1 MRVWTESVPGP
12 NKRGLTPNLAVPFLL
27 LLLVTGAPLGLAA
40 NEVEP
45 WVYAHAGLDHFYN
58 VELQAAIGDFKK
70 AVESDPDNVLF
81 HNYLGNAYLFTE
93 LQRLGKLEGNLYD
106 ASNSFLK
113 EKSPEPNPQV
123 ITRFK
128 EQIEWVK
135 KRCEAR
141 LAKNPK
147 DVEALYAL
155 GAAYGIEANYLFSI
169 ERKWFDALDAGGKAN
184 DLHEKVLKI
193 DPNYHDAK
201 LIPGAYQYVVGSIPR
216 SVKWLAF
223 IFGFHGSRERGVAML
238 QETMV
243 HGKLASTD
251 AIFLLVVIYNREKQY
266 EYARRLLQSLADYFP
281 RNPLVRL
288 EIARSY
294 VKEGQIDKA
303 LLQYTQVARDLEAGK
318 FGEGKV
324 PRERLWYQIGTLYQ
338 QQRKYSEALEAYT
351 KVTDHSNS
359 DGLIKAHA
367 GLRRGEVFAAQN
379 RMDRARAEY
388 ERVAAMPYDEPRRLA
403 QERLHTMQS
412 GPAR

>member
-1 MRVWTESVPGP
+1 MRVTDAVPGAGVRRP
-12 NKRGLTPNLAVPFLL
+12 TIVALLFLL
-27 LLLVTGAPLGLAA
+27 LLTFGAPSRLAA
-40 NEVEP
+40 NDVEP

-58 VELQAAIGDFKK
+58 VEHAEAIADFKK
-70 AVESDPDNVLF
+70 AVESDPNNVLF
-81 HNYLGNAYLFTE
+81 HNYLANAYLFSE
-93 LQRLGKLEGNLYD
+93 LRRLGKLEGNLYD

-123 ITRFK
+123 IAKFK
-128 EQIEWVK
+128 EQVEWVK
-135 KRCEAR
+135 KTCQAR
-141 LAKNPK
+141 LAKNPN

-155 GAAYGIEANYLFSI
+155 GAAHGIEANYLFTI
-169 ERKWFDALDAGGKAN
+169 EKKWFDALDAGGKAN
-184 DLHEKVLKI
+184 DLHEKVLKL
-193 DPNYHDAK
+193 DPNYQDAK

-223 IFGFHGSRERGVAML
+223 LFGFRGSREKGVALL

-251 AIFLLVVIYNREKQY
+251 ASFLLVVIYNREKQF
-266 EYARRLLQSLADYFP
+266 EYARRLLQTLSGYFP

-294 VKEGQIDKA
+294 VKEGQRDKA
-303 LLQYTQVARDLEAGK
+303 LQHYTQVATELEAGK
-318 FGEGKV
+318 FGTGKV

-338 QQRKYSEALEAYT
+338 QQGKPNEALDAYA
-351 KVTDHSNS
+351 KVTDHSDS
-359 DGLIKAHA
+359 DGLVKAHA
-367 GLRRGEVFAAQN
+367 GLRRGEIFAAQN

-388 ERVAAMPYDEPRRLA
+388 ERVAAMPFDEPRRQA
-403 QERLHTMQS
+403 QERLQAMQS

>member
-1 MRVWTESVPGP
+1 MCVRTDSVPGP
-12 NKRGLTPNLAVPFLL
+12 RKPRFTPKLVALFLL
-27 LLLVTGAPLGLAA
+27 LLLMAGVPLQLAA
-40 NEVEP
+40 NDVEP
-45 WVYAHAGLDHFYN
+45 WVYAHAGLDHFYS
-58 VELQAAIGDFKK
+58 VELQAAVADFKK
-70 AVESDPDNVLF
+70 AVEGDPNNVLF

-123 ITRFK
+123 IARFK
-128 EQIEWVK
+128 EQTAWVK
-135 KRCEAR
+135 KHCEAR

-155 GAAYGIEANYLFSI
+155 GAAYGMEANYLFTI
-169 ERKWFDALDAGGKAN
+169 EKKWFDALDAGGKAN

-223 IFGFHGSRERGVAML
+223 LFGFRGSREKGIAML
-238 QETMV
+238 QETMA

-251 AIFLLVVIYNREKQY
+251 AVFLLVVIYNREKQY

-303 LLQYTQVARDLEAGK
+303 LQQYTQVARDLDAGK

-338 QQRKYSEALEAYT
+338 QQSKYTEALEAYARI
-351 KVTDHSNS
+351 TDHSDS
-359 DGLIKAHA
+359 DGLVKAHA
-367 GLRRGEVFAAQN
+367 GLRRGEIFVTQN

-403 QERLHTMQS
+403 QERLRVLQS